1 LLLQQVPLV
10 RLLLVLPQPV
20 QLEQLLLVLLQPVQ
34 LERLP
39 LALPQQALQLRLVR
53 LLLELRLQPVPVHH
67 QQRRNQQRHH
77 RHQRHPSAHHHHNQL
92 PGKYTPATQV
102 HSEIVRTSLNPAFQL
117 HKIMPAPRNPP
128 FRQPACCHYRTK
140 TRQDFNI
147 RGAEISELSFLVRL
161 IIGWAF
167 CGLDLSGPL
176 WQAVA
181 VGSLVRIS
189 LSPASRSFSHLPV
202 VPT

>member
-1 LLLQQVPLV
+1 
-10 RLLLVLPQPV
+10 
-20 QLEQLLLVLLQPVQ
+20 
-34 LERLP
+34 
-39 LALPQQALQLRLVR
+39 
-53 LLLELRLQPVPVHH
+53 VPVHH